1 MGDTKQQVI
10 KRQSF
15 YGVIAL
21 ILGLLLSSACSTTKS
36 LERVREAPANAG
48 TLIEV
53 SSSLAELKQ
62 TLPGMMKELGYQD
75 IALEPTSNQTFSLYA
90 ATPSTGASFGHA
102 VRVNASPGN
111 ASGRVSSVALV
122 LVRRVRLNESEDLDA
137 ARTRILSALTKR
149 YP

>member
-1 MGDTKQQVI
+1 MAGTAQRII
-10 KRQSF
+10 KRQSS
-15 YGVIAL
+15 YRMIAF
-21 ILGLLLSSACSTTKS
+21 ILGLQLSSACSTTKT
-36 LERVREAPANAG
+36 LERVREVPANAG

-53 SSSLAELKQ
+53 SSSLVELKQ

-75 IALEPTSNQTFSLYA
+75 IALEPTGDQTFSLYA

-102 VRVNASPGN
+102 VRVNASPAN

-122 LVRRVRLNESEDLDA
+122 LVRRVRVNESEDLDA
-137 ARTRILSALTKR
+137 ARTRILSALMKR